1 MCLLTATDQP
11 HESDAP
17 TLREKADAA
26 YDDLL
31 TALVARQKLLC
42 DIDDGARSPTIGKG
56 LPDERLK
63 RINKIAFEAE
73 YAYQRA
79 AHALMYG
86 EPFAGT
92 VTSLSLALAMQIR
105 VGRNDKAAGLPVPSA
120 RLPATA
126 SAEALS

>member
-1 MCLLTATDQP
+1 MCYMTPADQP
-11 HESDAP
+11 SVADTP

-31 TALVARQKLLC
+31 IALAARQKLLQ
-42 DIDDGARSPTIGKG
+42 DIDDGARSAAFGRG

-63 RINKIAFEAE
+63 RVNKIAFEAE
-73 YAYQRA
+73 YDFQKA
-79 AHALMYG
+79 AHALMLG

-105 VGRNDKAAGLPVPSA
+105 LGRNDKDARLAAPAA

-126 SAEALS
+126 SVGAL

>member
-11 HESDAP
+11 HAVDAP
-17 TLREKADAA
+17 TLRERADAA

-31 TALVARQKLLC
+31 GALAARQKLLQ
-42 DIDDGARSPTIGKG
+42 DIDDGARSAAFGKG

-63 RINKIAFEAE
+63 RINKIALEAE
-73 YAYQRA
+73 YAYQQA
-79 AHALMYG
+79 AHAVMYG

-92 VTSLSLALAMQIR
+92 VSGISLAIAMQIR
-105 VGRNDKAAGLPVPSA
+105 LGRNDKDTRLAAPAA

-126 SAEALS
+126 SVGAL